1 MEEFREHGFSVIDTR
16 SATWVA
22 FELDCHGVDFSRG
35 QTPSAHL
42 VEHLGVGRP
51 LCHSLYM
58 RTCAR

>member
-1 MEEFREHGFSVIDTR
+1 MEEFREHSFSVIDTR

-42 VEHLGVGRP
+42 VEHLG
-51 LCHSLYM
+51 
-58 RTCAR
+58 